1 MTDKVEKE
9 EKIEE
14 YNQIL
19 ELFGEKVEEIDFED
33 VKSVYIRNSVFTDNA
48 KKVENM
54 TSEEKAKPLSR
65 RKLREEAFKIIFSM
79 EFLEV
84 DDDKVDIYCNING
97 IGNNEDII
105 YLKNIV
111 DIYNNNNKYLENIIK
126 DNKKETW
133 EYGRIDKSSIA
144 LIKLAIIE
152 IEYLNMPYKIVIN
165 ECINICKK
173 YSEEKNTKFINGIL
187 ANYIKIKGIKQM
199 EVKVFTVTEFSNLVK
214 VTIEERKELETIC
227 VKGEVSNFKLN
238 TSGHLYFTLKDESAT
253 VKCIMFKNYALK
265 NNIDIKDGDKIFV
278 LRKNYSIWW
287 TAGYYQIQAV
297 AIKKDGVRRAT

>member
-54 TSEEKAKPLSR
+54 TSEEKSKPLSR

-84 DDDKVDIYCNING
+84 DDNKVDIYCNING
-97 IGNNEDII
+97 IGNNEDID

-133 EYGRIDKSSIA
+133 EYERIDKSSIA

-152 IEYLNMPYKIVIN
+152 IEYLNIPYKIVIN

-187 ANYIKIKGIKQM
+187 ANYIKIKGIK
-199 EVKVFTVTEFSNLVK
+199 
-214 VTIEERKELETIC
+214 
-227 VKGEVSNFKLN
+227 
-238 TSGHLYFTLKDESAT
+238 
-253 VKCIMFKNYALK
+253 
-265 NNIDIKDGDKIFV
+265 
-278 LRKNYSIWW
+278 
-287 TAGYYQIQAV
+287 
-297 AIKKDGVRRAT
+297 

>member
-84 DDDKVDIYCNING
+84 DDNKVDIYCNING
-97 IGNNEDII
+97 IGNNEDID

-152 IEYLNMPYKIVIN
+152 IEYLNIPYKIVIN

-187 ANYIKIKGIKQM
+187 ANYIKIKGIK
-199 EVKVFTVTEFSNLVK
+199 
-214 VTIEERKELETIC
+214 
-227 VKGEVSNFKLN
+227 
-238 TSGHLYFTLKDESAT
+238 
-253 VKCIMFKNYALK
+253 
-265 NNIDIKDGDKIFV
+265 
-278 LRKNYSIWW
+278 
-287 TAGYYQIQAV
+287 
-297 AIKKDGVRRAT
+297 